1 MENQIRMNVSIKTFN
16 ENEKW
21 QLLLDNLKKLDYLR
35 EWNGPGTRRL
45 KESKFSDS
53 DTILYG

>member
-1 MENQIRMNVSIKTFN
+1 MENQIRMNVSIKNFN

-35 EWNGPGTRRL
+35 EWNDPVTRRL